1 MMMEQQTDR
10 VALLGGRVIL
20 YQPRQG
26 YRAAIDPVLL
36 AASVPA
42 QPGERVLDLG
52 CGAGAALLCLA
63 ARLPETSLTGLE
75 RQPDAAA
82 LARRA
87 ILENGWV
94 DRAFV
99 VEGDVAAPPAAL
111 AANSFHHVMTNPPF
125 WAAGRHSPS
134 PSAGKADSHGEN
146 ETGLADFIQAAVRL
160 LRSRGTLTIIWPTE
174 RLDALLAL
182 LPGRFGDITLL
193 PLWPRGGQAAKR
205 VIVQAKRDGRGPFR
219 LLPGLILHAESGY
232 SPEATAILRDAA
244 PLIPSP

>member
-10 VALLGGRVIL
+10 VTLLGGRVIL

-36 AASVPA
+36 AAAVPA
-42 QPGERVLDLG
+42 QPGQRVLDLG

-63 ARLPETSLTGLE
+63 ARLPENSITGLE

-82 LARRA
+82 LARRS
-87 ILENGWV
+87 ILENGWAH
-94 DRAFV
+94 RALV
-99 VEGDVAAPPAAL
+99 VEGDVATPLAAL
-111 AANSFHHVMTNPPF
+111 VPNSFHHIMTNPPF
-125 WAAGRHSPS
+125 WPAGHHSQS

-146 ETGLADFIQAAVRL
+146 QTNLADFVQAAVRL

-174 RLDALLAL
+174 RLDALLTL

-193 PLWPRGGQAAKR
+193 PLWPRPGQPAKR
-205 VIVQAKRDGRGPFR
+205 AIVQAKRDGRGPFR
-219 LLPGLILHAESGY
+219 LLPGLALHTGTDY
-232 SPEATAILRDAA
+232 SAEATAILRDAA
-244 PLIPSP
+244 PLPLSP